1 MRRADPRTG
10 PQGVNRTMTAP
21 PAGLRPPPAGNHAV
35 IMIPQTQTAVQLVGP
50 DQLSLTTTKAV
61 HRPGPRQILGKVECV
76 GLCQSDMKLLHQF
89 NGHAR
94 KTPVLAHLQASVL
107 SQIPTYVPDDK
118 PTVPGHEVV
127 IRVVET
133 GPGVSSVQTGRRYL
147 VQADWRDLKTA
158 GSNGAFGYNFE
169 GGLQQYVLLDERTT
183 VAADGTSYLV
193 PAPDD
198 RSASQIA
205 LVEPWACV
213 EEAFIHSERQ
223 RLTAG
228 GTLLYVD
235 GPGAGADLAGLDT
248 TTAARRLCLAPCA
261 NPPAGF
267 TLVQEADLKPGT
279 IDDILFAGTDADRF
293 ERVVKLLATNG
304 LILIAQG
311 GKRFGRPVS
320 TPVGRVHYGNVRVA
334 GTAGTSFAAALATIP
349 ATGEVAGGKV
359 SVVGAGGPMGS
370 MAVIRLVSTG
380 LRGLSVEASDLAV
393 DRLEVLRS
401 KAAAV
406 AAQRG
411 VPLRLFN
418 PKTEQGSGGYDYH
431 MMMVPVP
438 ALVAAAV
445 GQSNPG
451 AKINIFAGIPAEV
464 YAPIDL
470 DTYCAKGLYFIGTS
484 GSTMEDMMVVLR
496 KVLSD
501 ALDTNLSVG
510 AVTGMGGAIAG
521 LTAVKENKIAGKIL
535 VYPDLGDF
543 PLTSLE
549 DLVRRHPSIGPKLQD
564 GCWTKAAEDELL
576 RVAAPRP

>member
-1 MRRADPRTG
+1 
-10 PQGVNRTMTAP
+10 
-21 PAGLRPPPAGNHAV
+21 
-35 IMIPQTQTAVQLVGP
+35 MIPSTQTAIQLVGP
-50 DQLSLTTTKAV
+50 DQLTLNTSKPV

-94 KTPVLAHLQASVL
+94 KTPVLAHLGESVL
-107 SQIPTYVPDDK
+107 KEIPTYVPDGK

-133 GPGVSSVQTGRRYL
+133 GPGVTSVKTGGRYL

-213 EEAFIHSERQ
+213 EEAFIHRERTT
-223 RLTAG
+223 LTAG
-228 GTLLYVD
+228 GTLLLVTS
-235 GPGAGADLAGLDT
+235 PGATADLAGLDLT
-248 TTAARRLCLAPCA
+248 RPAKLLCLSPCTGA
-261 NPPAGF
+261 PAGF
-267 TLVQEADLKPGT
+267 TCVGLDAIKPGS
-279 IDDILFAGTDADRF
+279 IDDILFAGADAALC
-293 ERVVKLLATNG
+293 ETVMKLMATNG
-304 LILIAQG
+304 LTIIAQG
-311 GKRFGRPVS
+311 GAKFAKPVQ
-320 TPVGRVHYGNVRVA
+320 TPVGRVHYGNVRVV
-334 GTAGTSFAAALATIP
+334 GTSGARFADALARIP
-349 ATGEVAGGKV
+349 ATGEVKGGKV
-359 SVVGAGGPMGS
+359 SVVGAAGPMGS

-380 LRGLSVEASDLAV
+380 LKGLSVEASDLAV
-393 DRLEVLRS
+393 DRLAVLKS
-401 KAAAV
+401 KSEPV
-406 AAQRG
+406 AKARG

-418 PKTEQGSGGYDYH
+418 PKEEKLSAKADYH

-438 ALVAAAV
+438 ALVAAAI

-451 AKINIFAGIPAEV
+451 AVINIFAGIAADI
-464 YAPIDL
+464 YAGIDL
-470 DTYCAKGLYFIGTS
+470 DTYCDLGLYFVGTS
-484 GSTMEDMMVVLR
+484 GSTMEDMMVVLN
-496 KVLSD
+496 KVLTD

-510 AVTGMGGAIAG
+510 AVTGMGGAIDG

-535 VYPDLGDF
+535 VYPDLGSF

-549 DLVRRHPSIGPKLQD
+549 DLVKRFPSIGPKLKD
-564 GCWTKAAEDELL
+564 GGWTKAAEDELL
-576 RVAAPRP
+576 RVATAR